1 METLV
6 LPRRQSPRL
15 RRLRPHLHRQQRRL
29 PPLQRLQLLPPPP
42 LHLLRHAGPVLL
54 HPQPDGG
61 SHVGILQQRS
71 DFVADGRVGPIEQ
84 RAQ

>member
-29 PPLQRLQLLPPPP
+29 PPLQRLQLLRQSIAPSTPPAEPRQKTRP
-42 LHLLRHAGPVLL
+42 SRGSKERGVERKS
-54 HPQPDGG
+54 HP
-61 SHVGILQQRS
+61 
-71 DFVADGRVGPIEQ
+71 GREVCRPGY
-84 RAQ
+84 